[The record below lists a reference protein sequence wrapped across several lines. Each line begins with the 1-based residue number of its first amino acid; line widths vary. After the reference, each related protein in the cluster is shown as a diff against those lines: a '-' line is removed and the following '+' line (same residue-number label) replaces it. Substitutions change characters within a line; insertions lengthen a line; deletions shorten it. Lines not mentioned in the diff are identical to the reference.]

1 MNVPTRSDK
10 LIHHCQLSGR
20 EMGTIWYGVVWYCMV
35 AKKKKSNAGGNNTG
49 FHLLPD
55 GRWQINGFSMQ
66 SQITMQLPQSS
77 PISVGRVN

>member
-1 MNVPTRSDK
+1 
-10 LIHHCQLSGR
+10 
-20 EMGTIWYGVVWYCMV
+20 MV